1 MKIGIM
7 SMQRIINYGS
17 YLIAHSMKNTFE
29 KMGHQVEFVDFKIE
43 PPLTTHDSDH
53 HEDNL
58 NENDKNFMAQ
68 QEQFLTRFKEEWIK
82 SLGIDQRNERPE
94 LDLLVIGSDE
104 VFNCLQANPD
114 VGYSVELFGKDN
126 NAKKV
131 ITYAASCGSTTYERL
146 VSFGK
151 DKEVADLLKKMD
163 AISVR
168 DNNTR
173 EFVEKLTNITPTMSL
188 DPVLLYNFE
197 DEIVDNVED
206 ENYIIVYSYILRL
219 NDEENQALI
228 NFARK
233 HNKKIICVG
242 MYQKCCDKFI
252 PAAPL
257 EMLGYFK
264 KADYVFTDTFHG
276 SIFSIKAQKPF
287 ATLIRESN
295 KEKLTDLLERFD
307 KSDRIIGGMEDLEKV
322 LLAPIDYTNTNQIIE
337 KMRIEAYDYLNQF
350 LK

>member
-1 MKIGIM
+1 
-7 SMQRIINYGS
+7 
-17 YLIAHSMKNTFE
+17 
-29 KMGHQVEFVDFKIE
+29 
-43 PPLTTHDSDH
+43 
-53 HEDNL
+53 
-58 NENDKNFMAQ
+58 
-68 QEQFLTRFKEEWIK
+68 
-82 SLGIDQRNERPE
+82 
-94 LDLLVIGSDE
+94 
-104 VFNCLQANPD
+104 
-114 VGYSVELFGKDN
+114 
-126 NAKKV
+126 
-131 ITYAASCGSTTYERL
+131 
-146 VSFGK
+146 
-151 DKEVADLLKKMD
+151 
-163 AISVR
+163 
-168 DNNTR
+168 
-173 EFVEKLTNITPTMSL
+173 MSL

-264 KADYVFTDTFHG
+264 KADYIFTDTFHG

>member
-1 MKIGIM
+1 MRIGIM
-7 SMQRIINYGS
+7 SMQRVFNYGS
-17 YLIAHSMKNTFE
+17 YLIAYSMKNTFE
-29 KMGHQVEFVDFKIE
+29 KMGHKVEFVDFKVT
-43 PPLTTHDSDH
+43 PPLTTYRTDH
-53 HEDNL
+53 QEKQL
-58 NENDKNFMAQ
+58 SERDKLHLEHQ
-68 QEQFLTRFKEEWIK
+68 HHFKVTFTEKWLK
-82 SLGIDQRNERPE
+82 GLGINERNERPE
-94 LDLLVIGSDE
+94 LDLLIIGSDE
-104 VFNCLQANPD
+104 VFNTVDTSSL
-114 VGYSVELFGKDN
+114 ELYGKN
-126 NAKKV
+126 HRAKKV

-151 DKEVADLLKKMD
+151 DKEVADLLKKID

-168 DNNTR
+168 DNNTK

-188 DPVLLYNFE
+188 DPVLLYDFE
-197 DEIVDNVED
+197 NEIIDKVED

-219 NDEENQALI
+219 NNEENEALI